1 MSEDKY
7 SPYISLGSR
16 VRKSPYFESTKQA
29 GAKAFSIYNH
39 MYMPTLYTSVVDE
52 YWSMVN
58 DVVMIDVGVERQIKI
73 SGPDAHKLIQ
83 FITPRDVSNC
93 DLGKCYY
100 ILLTGEDGGIIND
113 AVLLRLNDEQ
123 FWVSPGD
130 GDVLLWIEGVA
141 VNSGMDVNVYE
152 PDVSP
157 LQMGGPKSPHV
168 MYELFGNLA
177 IDLGYYRA
185 AQTEVNGIPLVL
197 GRTGWS
203 GELSYELY
211 LQDGSRGNELW
222 GLVAKAGEK
231 YNIKPAAP
239 QLIRSIEG
247 ELLSYASDISRT
259 DNPYTI
265 DMGRMVNLERE
276 DDFIGKAA
284 LQKIHAEG
292 VKRKLV
298 GVEIAGDP
306 INAPPEHLWAIK
318 DGHNSIGHITRCIYS
333 PRLKKNIGFANVPI
347 EYTEIGSKLSIDSPR
362 GLLSASICKK
372 PWFPAEIKIPKDDFI

>member
-58 DVVMIDVGVERQIKI
+58 DVVMIDVGVERQIEI

-168 MYELFGNLA
+168 MYELFGDLA

-222 GLVAKAGEK
+222 ELVAKAGEK

-347 EYTEIGSKLSIDSPR
+347 EYAEIGSKLSIDSPR
-362 GLLSASICKK
+362 GLLSASVCKK

>member
-58 DVVMIDVGVERQIKI
+58 DVVMIDVGVERQIEI

-168 MYELFGNLA
+168 MYELFGDLA

-318 DGHNSIGHITRCIYS
+318 DDHNSIGHITRCIYS

-347 EYTEIGSKLSIDSPR
+347 EYAEIGSKLSIDSPR
-362 GLLSASICKK
+362 GLLSASVCKK

>member
-58 DVVMIDVGVERQIKI
+58 DVVMIDVGVERQIEI

-141 VNSGMDVNVYE
+141 VNSGMDVNVFE

-168 MYELFGNLA
+168 MYELFGDLA

-318 DGHNSIGHITRCIYS
+318 DDHNSIGHITRCIYS

-362 GLLSASICKK
+362 GLLSASVCKK

>member
-1 MSEDKY
+1 MEKFT
-7 SPYISLGSR
+7 PYISIGSR
-16 VRKSPYFESTKQA
+16 VRKSPYFESTKRC

-58 DVVMIDVGVERQIKI
+58 DVVMIDVGVERQIEIK
-73 SGPDAHKLIQ
+73 GPDAHKLIQ

-113 AVLLRLNDEQ
+113 AVLLRLSEEQ

-130 GDVLLWIEGVA
+130 GDVLLWIQGIA
-141 VNSGMDVNVYE
+141 INSGMDVEIFE

-168 MYELFGNLA
+168 MRELFGDLA

-185 AQTEVNGIPLVL
+185 EQTEVNGIPLVL

-203 GELSYELY
+203 GEISYELY
-211 LQDGSRGNELW
+211 LQDGTRGNELW
-222 GLVAKAGEK
+222 ELVEKAGEK

-247 ELLSYASDISRT
+247 GILSYASDISRQ

-265 DMGRMVNLERE
+265 GLDRLVNLDSE
-276 DDFIGKAA
+276 DDFIGKEA
-284 LQKIHAEG
+284 LKKIKAEG
-292 VKRKLV
+292 TKRKLV
-298 GVEIAGDP
+298 GIFLDGDQ
-306 INAPPEHLWAIK
+306 INSPPEHLWTVM
-318 DGHNSIGHITRCIYS
+318 DEDVSVGHVTRCIHS
-333 PRLKKNIGFANVPI
+333 PRLERNIGFANVPV
-347 EYTEIGSKLSIDSPR
+347 ENSEIGNQLKIKSPQ
-362 GLLSASICKK
+362 GILNATVCENS
-372 PWFPAEIKIPKDDFI
+372 WFPAEIKISLD

>member
-58 DVVMIDVGVERQIKI
+58 DVVMIDVGVERQIEI

-157 LQMGGPKSPHV
+157 LQMGGHKSPHV
-168 MYELFGNLA
+168 MYELFGDLA

-318 DGHNSIGHITRCIYS
+318 DDHNSIGHITRCIYS

-362 GLLSASICKK
+362 GLLSASVCKK

>member
-58 DVVMIDVGVERQIKI
+58 DVVMIDVGVERQIEI

-141 VNSGMDVNVYE
+141 VNSGMDVNVFE

-168 MYELFGNLA
+168 MYELFGDLA

-222 GLVAKAGEK
+222 ELVAKAGEK

>member
-58 DVVMIDVGVERQIKI
+58 DVVMIDVGVERQIEI

-141 VNSGMDVNVYE
+141 VNSGMDVNVFE

-168 MYELFGNLA
+168 MYELFGDLA

-347 EYTEIGSKLSIDSPR
+347 EYAEIGSKLSIDSPR